1 MAIIANELKKG
12 TRIRLDNGWEA
23 VLLDKPGKGN
33 IRKAEVYGAFTETGS
48 IYVDKIVGAF
58 IGSAWVGV
66 TLDPEQKA
74 FSDMK
79 SYFGL

>member
-1 MAIIANELKKG
+1 MAIIASELKKG

-33 IRKAEVYGAFTETGS
+33 IRKAKVYGAFTETGS
-48 IYVDKIVGAF
+48 IYVDKIVAAF
-58 IGSAWVGV
+58 IDSALVDV
-66 TLDPEQKA
+66 TLDPGQKE
-74 FSDMK
+74 FGDMK